1 MKALIKIF
9 GVALFDFIAIYG
21 SATILI
27 ALFWRIN
34 GWGMNPYFAFAALGL
49 GRIFEMFLE
58 KLDKYSQ
65 QMAANMLM
73 SMLNQNIHK
82 EDDEDE
88 EDTD

>member
-1 MKALIKIF
+1 MKALVKIF
-9 GVALFDFIAIYG
+9 GIALFDFIAIYG
-21 SATILI
+21 SATILV
-27 ALFWRIN
+27 ALFWHIK
-34 GWGMNPYFAFAALGL
+34 GWGMSPYFAFAALGL

-82 EDDEDE
+82 EDDENEKDP
-88 EDTD
+88 D

>member
-1 MKALIKIF
+1 
-9 GVALFDFIAIYG
+9 
-21 SATILI
+21 
-27 ALFWRIN
+27 
-34 GWGMNPYFAFAALGL
+34 MNPYFAFAALGL

-82 EDDEDE
+82 EDDKDE
-88 EDTD
+88 EDPD